1 MEPHLIKPP
10 FSESFIDRF
19 VSASERIFGQDADD
33 IWLNSLQWRLANM
46 PDVTVFT
53 VEMDDRLIG
62 YKAGH
67 ALAYDRYY
75 SWLGGAD
82 PDYRRQG
89 IGSLLMDAQHGW
101 LGNSRFRQVE
111 TYVEPTNTAM
121 VQLNMKHGFIV
132 GGQFMKGDKPFLI
145 MQETLCGVSLMRTLR
160 LAALHE
166 GQ

>member
-1 MEPHLIKPP
+1 MEAHLVEGP
-10 FSESFIDRF
+10 FSEHFIDRY
-19 VSASERIFGQDADD
+19 VQASERIFGEDADEA
-33 IWLNSLQWRLANM
+33 WLNSLKWRLTNM

-53 VEMDDRLIG
+53 VEKGDRLIG

-89 IGSLLMDAQHGW
+89 LGSLLMEAQHSW
-101 LGNSRFRQVE
+101 LRGSRFKQVE
-111 TYVEPTNTAM
+111 TYVEPKNAPM

-145 MQETLCGVSLMRTLR
+145 MQKTL
-160 LAALHE
+160 
-166 GQ
+166 